1 MQVQQGKL
9 QVLNGIEALECHQR
23 ACILIVFPIFCAQYW
38 LHLKLVSFMMLKY
51 FADEILTT
59 GILFP
64 VQQGQKR
71 DLLPRRILCT
81 VHFPLV

>member
-1 MQVQQGKL
+1 MQVQLGKL

-23 ACILIVFPIFCAQYW
+23 AWVLIVFPIFCPQYW
-38 LHLKLVSFMMLKY
+38 LPLKLVSFMMLKY
-51 FADEILTT
+51 FADEIMTK

-71 DLLPRRILCT
+71 ERPPAEKN
-81 VHFPLV
+81 FM